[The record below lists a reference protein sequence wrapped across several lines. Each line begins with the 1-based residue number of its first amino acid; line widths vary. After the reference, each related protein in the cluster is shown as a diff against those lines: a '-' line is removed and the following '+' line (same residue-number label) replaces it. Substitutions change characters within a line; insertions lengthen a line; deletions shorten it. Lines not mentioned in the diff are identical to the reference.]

1 MQKEIKRIAVLT
13 SGGDAPGMNACIR
26 AVFRAATKQG
36 VSVLGVRRGY
46 LGLIS
51 HDLTEMKV
59 QDVDHILRHGGTTL
73 STARCAEMM
82 TPEGQER
89 AANTCKHMGID
100 ALVVI
105 GGDGSFRGA
114 KALSQH
120 GISVACVPATID
132 NDIGKTE
139 YTIGFDTASN
149 TAMDAV
155 DKLRDS
161 MQSHERCSV
170 VEIMGREAG
179 HLALQVGVSVGA
191 TCILLPERE
200 ADIQRQVIEPIRR
213 LRLGGRKH
221 HLIVV
226 AEGYGDANMVAKQ
239 VEESTGIEA
248 RVTILGHI
256 QRGGSPTA
264 YDRTMATQMGCHAV
278 NLLLEGKTNRAVCF
292 SQGQICDHDID
303 EVLENKLCINATLFD
318 AAQLIIA

>member
-26 AVFRAATKQG
+26 AVFRAANKQG

-46 LGLIS
+46 AGLVT
-51 HDLTEMKV
+51 HDLIEMKA
-59 QDVDHILRHGGTTL
+59 QDVDHILRLGGTTL
-73 STARCAEMM
+73 STARSAEMM
-82 TPEGQER
+82 TEEGQER

-114 KALSQH
+114 KTLSKR

-139 YTIGFDTASN
+139 YTIGFDTACN

-170 VEIMGREAG
+170 VEVMGREAG

-200 ADIQRQVIEPIRR
+200 ADVKEKVIEEIRR
-213 LRLGGRKH
+213 LRLAGRKH

-226 AEGYGDANMVAKQ
+226 AEGYGDANSVAKQ
-239 VEESTGIEA
+239 VEEATGIEA

-264 YDRTMATQMGCHAV
+264 YDRVMATQMACHAV
-278 NLLLEGKTNRAVCF
+278 NLLIAGKTNRAVCLT
-292 SQGQICDHDID
+292 QGQITDCDID
-303 EVLENKLCINATLFD
+303 EVLENKEGISSTLFR
-318 AAQLIIA
+318 ASELMIG